1 MPNLQDTVTDYITSE
16 HYLFLDPTQKEHA
29 EQLLSYWCEQ
39 ATNTPEPDDIEYAL
53 KAVGQLDLPLQARKS
68 FPSLLQTYFEYL
80 ETVGGFS
87 KASAWSM
94 QVEYL
99 EPKYLESFRDDGSV
113 KGETV
118 RKTLPKVGRNDPC
131 PCGSGKKYKHCCT
144 GLFS

>member
-1 MPNLQDTVTDYITSE
+1 MPNLQDAVTDYIGSE
-16 HYLFLDPTQKEHA
+16 HYLFLDSAQKEHA

-39 ATNTPEPDDIEYAL
+39 TTNTPEPDDIESAL
-53 KAVGQLDLPLQARKS
+53 KTVGQLDLPLQARKS
-68 FPSLLQTYFEYL
+68 FPALLQAYFDYL
-80 ETVGGFS
+80 ESIGGFP
-87 KASAWSM
+87 KTSAWSM
-94 QVEYL
+94 QTEYL
-99 EPKYLESFRDDGSV
+99 EPQYLESFRDDGSM